1 MGRPICFVLASLL
14 AIAGPPA
21 TAGPLPTG
29 HEAGDVEIS
38 SFYRWTL
45 PLPKQAG
52 RLLRE
57 ELMPSEL
64 TPVHAGEAARILYT
78 STDGRWNSG
87 LLPVSGALY
96 LPKGKAPAGGWTLIV
111 WSHGTLGVSDACAP
125 SWVGSNVRDR
135 AYVDRWLEKGFAV
148 VAPDYQGLGGPGPHA
163 YTIWQSEGRSVLD
176 AARAAISMDKR
187 IANRVVIT
195 GQSQGSGA
203 SLGAARLAGSY
214 APDLKVKGAIATA
227 LVTTFPDTSGKTGD
241 QEPGD
246 SPHYLIYRMVGGSLP
261 DGSPPPE
268 AFLTEKGKRM
278 LEVARTRCDPRVVAA
293 NENITTGNAF
303 SRPVTE
309 LNAILGPVG
318 AATPFK
324 TAFPLMLGTGLAD
337 ELITASRQEG
347 AVRAICKA
355 GNVVTWKR
363 YAGASH
369 SDTLTRSF
377 DDAVVFARMVA
388 SGRKVSSDCSTL
400 RPVMSK
406 AQ

>member
-1 MGRPICFVLASLL
+1 MTRTIARGLAALL
-14 AIAGPPA
+14 TIAGSQVA
-21 TAGPLPTG
+21 AGTLPTG
-29 HEAGDVEIS
+29 REAGDVEIS
-38 SFYRWTL
+38 PFYRWTSS
-45 PLPKQAG
+45 LPKQAG
-52 RLLRE
+52 SLLRE
-57 ELMPSEL
+57 EPMPGDL
-64 TPVHAGEAARILYT
+64 VPAHAGKAARILYT
-78 STDGRWNSG
+78 STDGRWDSG

-96 LPKGKAPAGGWTLIV
+96 LPRGKAPAGGWTLIV

-125 SWVGSNVRDR
+125 SWVGSNARDR
-135 AYVDRWLEKGFAV
+135 AYVDRWLEKGYAV

-176 AARAAISMDKR
+176 AARAAIRMDKR

-203 SLGAARLAGSY
+203 SLGAARLSGSY

-227 LVTTFPDTSGKTGD
+227 LVTTFPDTSGKTED

-246 SPHYLIYRMVGGSLP
+246 SPHYLIYRMVGGGLP

-293 NENITTGNAF
+293 NEGITTDNAF
-303 SRPVTE
+303 SRPATE
-309 LNAILGPVG
+309 LNAMLGPVG
-318 AATPFK
+318 AAPPFK

-337 ELITASRQEG
+337 ELIAASRQERG
-347 AVRAICKA
+347 VRAICKA
-355 GNVVTWKR
+355 GNVVIWKR
-363 YAGASH
+363 YEGANH

-377 DDAVVFARMVA
+377 DDAEVFASTVA
-388 SGRKVSSDCSTL
+388 SGRKFSSDCSKL
-400 RPVMSK
+400 
-406 AQ
+406 